1 MAYILKNSITKNIT
15 QDSKIKFLRKRKLLK
30 KYEESRLSF
39 EEFIMGVLNN
49 RELSIFDFN
58 EYLFDELFFGQQRST
73 FIYKLYLYKQDILDS
88 EKLMKILNRV
98 YGINDEYQL
107 RITDVYSENE
117 NSEMRELVGC
127 KIIKSI
133 NGNKV
138 KKN

>member
-138 KKN
+138 KN

>member
-49 RELSIFDFN
+49 RELSIFEFN